1 MGAWRYLAEEMAYSG
16 FTHGSSIY
24 QLLLGQGPTSA
35 GSQNPEKLKNQC
47 LGDSQQIIPQPMC
60 QDGDSFLYQ
69 GLDFGITDLPQ
80 LYKQM
85 SLKLTTLFN
94 LYFSL
99 FLLSQC

>member
-1 MGAWRYLAEEMAYSG
+1 
-16 FTHGSSIY
+16 
-24 QLLLGQGPTSA
+24 
-35 GSQNPEKLKNQC
+35 
-47 LGDSQQIIPQPMC
+47 MC

-80 LYKQM
+80 LYKQL

-94 LYFSL
+94 LYFSH